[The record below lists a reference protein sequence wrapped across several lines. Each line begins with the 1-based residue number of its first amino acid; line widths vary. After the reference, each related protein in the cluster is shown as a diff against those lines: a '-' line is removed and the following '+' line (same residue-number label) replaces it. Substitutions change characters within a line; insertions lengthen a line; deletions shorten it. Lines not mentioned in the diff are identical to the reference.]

1 MKIFEGKMIL
11 TDLDGTY
18 LFDDHHISAENR
30 AAVEYFIENGGLFSI
45 ATGRSKAGM
54 EHFFPELRINAPAII
69 YNGSVIYDFERKA
82 DVLDTCVGEQ
92 GFRLCKALE
101 TAFPQA
107 GIEVYAKHQPY
118 VAQDSEHTRRHFAN
132 VKMPWNPCPAE
143 AIPQPWLSLVLT
155 GERDLLPQL
164 VAFIEERFP
173 GQFFLQYSS
182 WHMLEV
188 MHPEA
193 NKGAAARHLCE
204 LLGIKPEN
212 LYVAGDGLNDIQL
225 LNSAFH
231 SCAPADACPEILSIA
246 RHILPEYKQHA
257 IAALIRGLEKGTM
270 L

>member
-1 MKIFEGKMIL
+1 MKIFEGKLII

-30 AAVEYFIENGGLFSI
+30 AAVEYFMENGGLFTV

-54 EHFFPELRINAPAII
+54 EHFFPSLVINAPAIL
-69 YNGSVIYDFERKA
+69 YNGSVIYDFDRKA

-101 TAFPQA
+101 AHFPDA
-107 GIEVYAKHQPY
+107 GIEVYAGHTPY

-143 AIPQPWLSLVLT
+143 DIPQPWLSLVVT
-155 GERDLLPQL
+155 GDSGLLPRL
-164 VAFIEERFP
+164 AAFIETRFP

-182 WHMLEV
+182 AHMLEI
-188 MHPEA
+188 MHPQA
-193 NKGAAARHLCE
+193 NKGAAARHLWE
-204 LLGIKPEN
+204 LLGIRPEEV
-212 LYVAGDGLNDIQL
+212 YVAGDGTNDLQL
-225 LNSAFH
+225 LQSALH

-257 IAALIRGLEKGTM
+257 IAHLIRQMEKGS